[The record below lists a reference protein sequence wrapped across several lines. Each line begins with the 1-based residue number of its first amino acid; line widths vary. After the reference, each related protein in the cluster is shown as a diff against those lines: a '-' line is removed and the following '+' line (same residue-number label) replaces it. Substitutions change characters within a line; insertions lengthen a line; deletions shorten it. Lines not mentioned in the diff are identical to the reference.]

1 MRAKDVLAQLGFADQ
16 EFLRAAGPAVLR
28 LKLLEASHLSESP
41 RLTEEMR
48 EAARLAAEELRRL
61 IRERPSVSL
70 IDRAAK
76 QELAKRELD
85 APRPAQS
92 PVPPPR
98 RANYRLVKTA

>member
-1 MRAKDVLAQLGFADQ
+1 MRAKDILAQLGFADH
-16 EFLRAAGPAVLR
+16 EFIRAAGPAVLR
-28 LKLLEASHLSESP
+28 LKLLEASYLAESP

-76 QELAKRELD
+76 REVD
-85 APRPAQS
+85 APRPTEA
-92 PVPPPR
+92 VPLR
-98 RANYRLVKTA
+98 QRANHRLVRSA